1 MRVPVGAKPVITTL
15 LSAIKAQAANG
26 SAPLP
31 KDTWFPAVDAPK
43 LELPVGL
50 SKVSAGFP
58 SPAED
63 FKDRELD
70 INEFLISRPKS
81 TVFFQVDGPS
91 VQEFGIYDGDFVVCD
106 RSKAP
111 QSGQIVVAFV
121 NGERLVKKYQQTAD
135 GRVFLVP
142 GHPDYKPLE
151 IKEGMSFEIWGVVVG
166 KFGKVGL

>member
-1 MRVPVGAKPVITTL
+1 MLKSFKT
-15 LSAIKAQAANG
+15 QAANKQP
-26 SAPLP
+26 PLP
-31 KDTWFPAVDAPK
+31 LNAWVPAADAPK

-91 VQEFGIYDGDFVVCD
+91 VQEFGIYDGDFVVVD
-106 RSKAP
+106 RSKIPVGPDCGGLRQRRAP
-111 QSGQIVVAFV
+111 GQEYHVSS
-121 NGERLVKKYQQTAD
+121 N
-135 GRVFLVP
+135 GRVFLVA
-142 GHPDYKPLE
+142 GHPDFKPLE
-151 IKEGMSFEIWGVVVG
+151 IEDGMELEIWGVVVG
-166 KFGKVGL
+166 KFGKVPY